1 MLNNINAIIFD
12 MDGLLLDSERIAL
25 STFVDSCK
33 EHNFKPNMEVYH
45 KCIGTNASTTR
56 EILLEGHGDNFPYE
70 AIAKLWARKY
80 REEALHKPVPM
91 KEGVLSLLQYLK
103 QEGVRIAVVTS
114 TRKRNA
120 LIKLSNAKIL
130 HFFDFVL
137 GGDQVSNGKP
147 NPEVYLTA
155 SQKLNEPPTKCLALE
170 DSDNGVL
177 AAHNA
182 GLTVIQVPDLK
193 EPSVEIEALGHL
205 IVKSLVEVEGILR
218 RFNSVSSS

>member
-1 MLNNINAIIFD
+1 

-33 EHNFKPNMEVYH
+33 EHDFEPNIEVYYS
-45 KCIGTNASTTR
+45 CIGTNASKTR
-56 EILLEGHGDNFPYE
+56 EILLEGHGNNFPYE
-70 AIAKLWARKY
+70 AITELWAKKY
-80 REEALHKPVPM
+80 HEEALNKPVPT

-103 QEGVRIAVVTS
+103 QEGVKKAVVTS

-130 HFFDFVL
+130 HFFDIVL
-137 GGDQVSNGKP
+137 GGDQVLNGKP

-182 GLTVIQVPDLK
+182 GITVIQVPDLK
-193 EPSVEIEALGHL
+193 EPSVKIQALGHK
-205 IVKSLVEVEGILR
+205 IVKSLTEVER
-218 RFNSVSSS
+218 MFKSFNSTSSS

>member
-1 MLNNINAIIFD
+1 

-25 STFVDSCK
+25 SMFVDSCK
-33 EHNFKPNMEVYH
+33 EHNFEPNMEVYYR
-45 KCIGTNASTTR
+45 CIGTNASKTR
-56 EILLEGHGDNFPYE
+56 EILLEGHGNNFPYE
-70 AIAKLWARKY
+70 AIAELWAKKY
-80 REEALHKPVPM
+80 HEEALTKPVPM

-103 QEGVRIAVVTS
+103 QEGVKKAVVTS

-130 HFFDFVL
+130 HFFDIVL
-137 GGDQVSNGKP
+137 SGDQVLNGKP

-177 AAHNA
+177 AAYNA
-182 GLTVIQVPDLK
+182 GLTVMQVPDLK
-193 EPSVEIEALGHL
+193 EPSVEIKALGH
-205 IVKSLVEVEGILR
+205 IIMKSLVEVECILR
-218 RFNSVSSS
+218 RFNSESSS